1 MQHTKMTCHSIQPK
15 NETFVKDEFFVFCG
29 KNDKTISKNVLGKY
43 SQKRLDHAKQ
53 STTDA
58 LKAAWKRAVQ
68 KRAKDTGDLIDIKSL
83 IKLQKLSRTSPQN
96 SLGTVR
102 IEAWN
107 TEHDKEI
114 HKENIYIYI
123 YISRKKTANYLWSKI
138 NTII

>member
-1 MQHTKMTCHSIQPK
+1 M
-15 NETFVKDEFFVFCG
+15 
-29 KNDKTISKNVLGKY
+29 GKY

-53 STTDA
+53 STIDA

-123 YISRKKTANYLWSKI
+123 SRKKTANYLWSKI

>member
-1 MQHTKMTCHSIQPK
+1 M
-15 NETFVKDEFFVFCG
+15 
-29 KNDKTISKNVLGKY
+29 GKY
-43 SQKRLDHAKQ
+43 SQKRFDHAKQ
-53 STTDA
+53 STIDA

-114 HKENIYIYI
+114 HKEKIYLYIYI
-123 YISRKKTANYLWSKI
+123 YPEKRQR
-138 NTII
+138 IIYDLRLIQ

>member
-1 MQHTKMTCHSIQPK
+1 M
-15 NETFVKDEFFVFCG
+15 
-29 KNDKTISKNVLGKY
+29 GKY
-43 SQKRLDHAKQ
+43 SQKRFDHAKQ
-53 STTDA
+53 STIDA

-114 HKENIYIYI
+114 HKEKYIYIYI
-123 YISRKKTANYLWSKI
+123 YPEKRQR
-138 NTII
+138 IIYDLRLIQ

>member
-1 MQHTKMTCHSIQPK
+1 M
-15 NETFVKDEFFVFCG
+15 
-29 KNDKTISKNVLGKY
+29 GKY

-114 HKENIYIYI
+114 HKENIYIYV

>member
-1 MQHTKMTCHSIQPK
+1 M
-15 NETFVKDEFFVFCG
+15 
-29 KNDKTISKNVLGKY
+29 GKY
-43 SQKRLDHAKQ
+43 SQKRFDHAKQ
-53 STTDA
+53 STIDA

-114 HKENIYIYI
+114 HKEKIYIYI

>member
-1 MQHTKMTCHSIQPK
+1 M
-15 NETFVKDEFFVFCG
+15 
-29 KNDKTISKNVLGKY
+29 GKY
-43 SQKRLDHAKQ
+43 NQKRLDHAKQ

-58 LKAAWKRAVQ
+58 LKTAWKRAVQ

-96 SLGTVR
+96 SLGTAR
-102 IEAWN
+102 NEAGN
-107 TEHDKEI
+107 TERDKEI
-114 HKENIYIYI
+114 HKEKKKYIYI

>member
-1 MQHTKMTCHSIQPK
+1 M
-15 NETFVKDEFFVFCG
+15 
-29 KNDKTISKNVLGKY
+29 GKY

-53 STTDA
+53 STIDA

-114 HKENIYIYI
+114 HKEKIYIHI

>member
-1 MQHTKMTCHSIQPK
+1 M
-15 NETFVKDEFFVFCG
+15 
-29 KNDKTISKNVLGKY
+29 GKY
-43 SQKRLDHAKQ
+43 SQKRLYHAKQ
-53 STTDA
+53 STIDA

-102 IEAWN
+102 NEARN

-114 HKENIYIYI
+114 YKEKKKKIYIYI
-123 YISRKKTANYLWSKI
+123 YIYPEKRQR
-138 NTII
+138 IIYDLRLIQ